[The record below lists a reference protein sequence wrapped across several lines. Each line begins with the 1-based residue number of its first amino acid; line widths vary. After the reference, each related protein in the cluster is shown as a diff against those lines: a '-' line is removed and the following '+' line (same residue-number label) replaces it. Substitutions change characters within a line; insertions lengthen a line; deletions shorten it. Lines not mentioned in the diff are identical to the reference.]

1 MRGAFVIGSESNI
14 SPKYLF
20 FNQGYMDLQSL
31 SEVWLEKENS
41 RNENGNLL
49 IVIHF
54 RKSRMRIQ
62 KLSSFWMKVYG

>member
-20 FNQGYMDLQSL
+20 FNKGYMDLQSL
-31 SEVWLEKENS
+31 SEVWREKENS
-41 RNENGNLL
+41 RNENENLL

-54 RKSRMRIQ
+54 KKCRMRIQ